1 MLVKAHNT
9 SDRGNVSDQHYRY
22 TKINSKKSPAS
33 GAGNV
38 SQPNLMSQVGTVRV
52 DRRVSVFRA
61 VEVPLLVFVGLRC
74 SCNHVTATEDR
85 KVCDTRA
92 EGCHEIRR
100 GLRRCNPVI
109 SRTMDWLP

>member
-9 SDRGNVSDQHYRY
+9 AYQVKVSDQHYRY

-38 SQPNLMSQVGTVRV
+38 SQPNLMSQVETVRV
-52 DRRVSVFRA
+52 DRRVSVVRA
-61 VEVPLLVFVGLRC
+61 VEVPLFVGLRC
-74 SCNHVTATEDR
+74 SYSHVTETGDR

-92 EGCHEIRR
+92 EGCH
-100 GLRRCNPVI
+100 VI
-109 SRTMDWLP
+109 